1 MHRILYVQVLAAI
14 ALGISMRM
22 RMTVMSRR
30 IVLLFVFGITVSLL
44 AQEPALPD
52 DLVTALRAGKLVILL
67 RHGSTVSDQ
76 TDRVPFDFDD
86 ITAQR
91 NLNDKGKALARSFG
105 DALREIGVPVGQ
117 VFTSKFNRAYETAT
131 LAGLTNIERTDDLT
145 LAYGPNGLVV
155 SPEENDRRAETFRKR
170 LMTAPAPGTDTIL
183 ITHQPNIVDAL
194 GKDWS
199 DVKEGE
205 ALIFRPEQDA
215 FRLVA
220 RIPIERWPQL
230 ASGK

>member
-1 MHRILYVQVLAAI
+1 
-14 ALGISMRM
+14 
-22 RMTVMSRR
+22 MSRR
-30 IVLLFVFGITVSLL
+30 IVLLFVFCITVGLL

-52 DLVTALRAGKLVILL
+52 DLVTALRAGGLVILL
-67 RHGSTVSDQ
+67 RHGGTVSDQ

-91 NLNDKGKALARSFG
+91 NLNDGGKALARSFG
-105 DALREIGVPVGQ
+105 DALREIGVPVGK

-131 LAGLTNIERTDDLT
+131 LAGFTQIERIDDLT

-155 SPEENDRRAETFRKR
+155 SPEENDRRAQALRAR
-170 LMTAPAPGTDTIL
+170 LMTAPTPGTDTIM

-205 ALIFRPEQDA
+205 ALVFRPENSA
-215 FRLVA
+215 FTLVA
-220 RIPIERWPQL
+220 RVPIERWPQL
-230 ASGK
+230 ANSK

>member
-1 MHRILYVQVLAAI
+1 
-14 ALGISMRM
+14 
-22 RMTVMSRR
+22 MSRR
-30 IVLLFVFGITVSLL
+30 IVLLFVFCITVGLL

-52 DLVTALRAGKLVILL
+52 DLVTALRAGGLVILL
-67 RHGSTVSDQ
+67 RHGGTVSDQ

-91 NLNDKGKALARSFG
+91 NLNDGGKALARSFG
-105 DALREIGVPVGQ
+105 DALREIGVPVGK
-117 VFTSKFNRAYETAT
+117 VFTRKFNRAYETAT
-131 LAGLTNIERTDDLT
+131 LAGFTQIERIDDLT

-155 SPEENDRRAETFRKR
+155 SPEENDRRAQALRAR
-170 LMTAPAPGTDTIL
+170 LMTAPVPGTDTIM

-205 ALIFRPEQDA
+205 ALVFRPEKGA
-215 FRLVA
+215 FTLVA
-220 RIPIERWPQL
+220 RVPIERWPQL
-230 ASGK
+230 ANSK

>member
-1 MHRILYVQVLAAI
+1 M
-14 ALGISMRM
+14 S
-22 RMTVMSRR
+22 VMSRR
-30 IVLLFVFGITVSLL
+30 IAILFVFGITAGLL

-52 DLVTALRAGKLVILL
+52 ELVTTLRAGGLVILL
-67 RHGSTVSDQ
+67 RHGGTVSDQ

-91 NLNDKGKALARSFG
+91 NLNDQGKALARSFG
-105 DALREIGVPVGQ
+105 DALREIGVPVGK

-131 LAGLTNIERTDDLT
+131 LAGLTNIERVDDLT

-155 SPEENDRRAETFRKR
+155 PPEENDRRAEALRKR
-170 LMTAPAPGTDTIL
+170 LMTPPAPGTDTIM

-194 GKDWS
+194 GNGWS

-205 ALIFRPEQDA
+205 SLVFRPEKGA
-215 FRLVA
+215 VRFVA

-230 ASGK
+230 AGGK